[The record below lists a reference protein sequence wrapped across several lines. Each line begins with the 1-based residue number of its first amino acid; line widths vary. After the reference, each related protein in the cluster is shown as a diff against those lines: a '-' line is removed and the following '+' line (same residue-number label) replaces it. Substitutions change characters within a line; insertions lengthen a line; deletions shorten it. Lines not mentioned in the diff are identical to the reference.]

1 MKTFNITAMIYDK
14 ACPSKQTI
22 FMNEI
27 VIASCEKDATDVFTT
42 IYSKTHHIIKIYS
55 TEEISQVVA

>member
-1 MKTFNITAMIYDK
+1 MIYDK
-14 ACPSKQTI
+14 ACPVKQTI

-42 IYSKTHHIIKIYS
+42 IYSKTHHIVKIYS
-55 TEEISQVVA
+55 TEEVSQVVT